1 MSVFNKVFDLSEV
14 SIAETSEDSSEIKDL
29 VVKIEDLNLSARSF
43 NSLDRSGIKYLGELV
58 LMSEVEVK
66 SIKNLGTKSYEE
78 IAMKLESLGYPVEN
92 TLPEN
97 IASSLRRKLEQ
108 LKA

>member
-1 MSVFNKVFDLSEV
+1 MVTAFILMQTERGSVNE
-14 SIAETSEDSSEIKDL
+14 IAE
-29 VVKIEDLNLSARSF
+29 
-43 NSLDRSGIKYLGELV
+43 
-58 LMSEVEVK
+58 
-66 SIKNLGTKSYEE
+66 
-78 IAMKLESLGYPVEN
+78 KLESLGYPVEN